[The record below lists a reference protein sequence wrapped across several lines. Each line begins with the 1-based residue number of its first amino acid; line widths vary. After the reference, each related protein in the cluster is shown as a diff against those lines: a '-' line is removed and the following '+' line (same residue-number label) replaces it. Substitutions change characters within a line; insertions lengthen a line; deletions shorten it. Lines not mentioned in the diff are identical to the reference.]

1 MFSFFQTTTM
11 ENHKPGSILLEQSK
25 AKKFLLELRK
35 IVDGQDCQDF
45 LNGKEDY
52 KELDL
57 NGIVPELV
65 KTLRQNG
72 EVCEWLIIQVKNG
85 KKEGNIIILR
95 EFEELQTFSGG
106 MGTKSSVSV
115 FNGPVPARI

>member
-1 MFSFFQTTTM
+1 MLNLILLFMFLSFQTTTM
-11 ENHKPGSILLEQSK
+11 EENSHILQGSILLEQSK

-35 IVDGQDCQDF
+35 IVDGQDCKEF
-45 LNGKEDY
+45 LNEKEDF

-72 EVCEWLIIQVKNG
+72 EVCEWLIKQVKNG
-85 KKEGNIIILR
+85 KKEGN
-95 EFEELQTFSGG
+95 
-106 MGTKSSVSV
+106 
-115 FNGPVPARI
+115 N

>member
-1 MFSFFQTTTM
+1 M
-11 ENHKPGSILLEQSK
+11 EENSPIQGSILLEQSK

-35 IVDGQDCQDF
+35 IVDGQDCKEF
-45 LNGKEDY
+45 LNEKEDF

-72 EVCEWLIIQVKNG
+72 EVCEWLIKQVKNG
-85 KKEGNIIILR
+85 KKEGNNDYL
-95 EFEELQTFSGG
+95 EFEAFKNFLRFYIEK
-106 MGTKSSVSV
+106 KSYFV
-115 FNGPVPARI
+115 ARESSIN